1 MKLGETIQRLSRI
14 DIKGW
19 RNDVAITHAIIGPIG
34 GENTSKY
41 IVQAPKSSEP
51 LMTVLATHSPFHRLW
66 LTFLFSVAG
75 RTMSHQLLQVYLQW
89 NAWIPSSMSP
99 VILQCIPA
107 YPNYWRKNK
116 LIKFYGTRAN
126 NVYVLTELIVN
137 YTMVKWPEGLR
148 GLQVPWGPAVPHAW
162 RQWQRDIHLRC
173 HDFVGGKQQL

>member
-1 MKLGETIQRLSRI
+1 MKLRETIQRLSRI

-19 RNDVAITHAIIGPIG
+19 RNDVAITPIG

-51 LMTVLATHSPFHRLW
+51 LMTVLATHSPFHRLR

-107 YPNYWRKNK
+107 YPKYGRKTNWSNSMENMPTMCMYWQNLS
-116 LIKFYGTRAN
+116 LIARWLNDLKVCGACRCLEGQLSRTHGASGKGTS
-126 NVYVLTELIVN
+126 T
-137 YTMVKWPEGLR
+137 
-148 GLQVPWGPAVPHAW
+148 
-162 RQWQRDIHLRC
+162 
-173 HDFVGGKQQL
+173 